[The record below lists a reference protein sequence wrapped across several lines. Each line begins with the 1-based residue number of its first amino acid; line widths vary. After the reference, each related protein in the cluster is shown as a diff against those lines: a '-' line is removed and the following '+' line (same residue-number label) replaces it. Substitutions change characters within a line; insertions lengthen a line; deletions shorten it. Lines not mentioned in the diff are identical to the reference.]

1 MVIKNLSEM
10 KEGEHT
16 MARGELWVVKP
27 RLKDDGKTKELMLVA
42 VDNPSKT
49 WNPPPDREF
58 EVISDVMEETDVTP
72 DLV

>member
-1 MVIKNLSEM
+1 MVIKNLTEM

-16 MARGELWVVKP
+16 MARGVLWVAKY
-27 RLKDDGKTKELMLVA
+27 RLKEDAKTPELMLVA

-58 EVISDVMEETDVTP
+58 EVMSDVDQGEEG
-72 DLV
+72 